1 MPTNNEKAINIALDA
16 AGGRCGVKSITL
28 DPDGRVPTMPI
39 PERRGYDFDG
49 WYTKVSGGE
58 KIDTGM
64 SANLSGIDELY
75 ARWSQNQKE
84 NSFREQKK
92 QNNIRKKQQ
101 KAIIIMAVAVVLLAI
116 ALVVVNY
123 FVDIYKYEDVD
134 GRIYYIKQKD
144 GVYALYDED
153 SLRCDMTSDGYYQT
167 KLGTQLK
174 INASTGEIT
183 DTIYVDDLNSL
194 HKDEIYG
201 YSGRVLMFKQ
211 LTYDETST
219 YDKSKV
225 INSISV
231 SNMNG
236 SFTFVRGE
244 DNSFVIEGN
253 ESLLFNTE
261 TFAQFAVACGKTLAL
276 DVLKNPALD
285 SDGKIS
291 LSEYGFTSETRV
303 KVEVDGEGNETEV
316 EYTYSPAVYV
326 ITTMTGEW
334 HRVIVGDPIVSD
346 AGYYAMYDGGYVKD
360 ENGNFKEVGRRER
373 VYILGT
379 AGIVDGV
386 LARIEDVVSPM
397 IVFPMGENEYFDVKD
412 FNLYHNI
419 DHEKILEELREAFG
433 DRFNDMTDEE
443 LSAEVE
449 ADDEIAKIYL
459 EIFDRNS
466 EKICSFSYEDLAYR
480 QGSMYAYYAYTSH
493 IEYTKGYYINSDNI
507 SGMLFNLASMDFVRV
522 EKLNPKHEDLEK
534 YGLSDYEFYMDF
546 LFHNASADTEESVA
560 YVVNSVSFSKKNED
574 GQYYAY
580 SSMFDMIVCIDEG
593 YLDFL
598 EWEECDW
605 YDQNYIQ
612 LDISN
617 IQEIIVES
625 PTVSA
630 DIIFDNSQSSGASV
644 LPQSGD
650 SFTNKNGTKYSIVKN
665 DNDKYVLKLGDEE
678 VKSAYYGD
686 YMVGGVVYIG
696 SIRESENYIFAETIQ
711 QDVNG
716 DDATDYIVYYVYDV
730 LNVEGKYQLGARV
743 IPVDT
748 AGNPISSEQSVIA
761 TPAFECEYFTT
772 GSGFLFYASKNSALG
787 QVLST
792 RYEKYGLGA
801 WHSGA
806 VYLTADEQMV
816 IVDYKTG
823 EWSKVKTLVNPVYF
837 GDSAESML
845 IKGAVRT
852 DNVYSSSGNLLYPGD
867 LYYATSGYDLRINV
881 DTGKIEKYT
890 TKTKTWSAA
899 TSEDCNI
906 GVWATGAYYV
916 TDSREVILV
925 NEGSGDYYVMSVG
938 TATSKSAKVFID
950 GEQLKYQL
958 DTTLSTGKTGVLT
971 EVDNFR
977 SFYKGLLYANLEG
990 MTDLSKEEMQAF
1002 REMDDFTN
1010 ADKNNPCVL
1019 KVTILARDMYGNER
1033 NIVYRFYRYSERKAY
1048 LTIEV
1053 LDSTDTTQ
1061 SSSENAY
1068 GAFYVLASFSEKI
1081 VNDLEKLIGGVEI
1094 QATSK
1099 Y

>member
-1 MPTNNEKAINIALDA
+1 MPTNNEKAINISLDA

-28 DPDGRVPTMPI
+28 DPDGCVPTMPV

-64 SANLSGIDELY
+64 SADLSGVLELY
-75 ARWSQNQKE
+75 AHWSQNQKE

-101 KAIIIMAVAVVLLAI
+101 RAIIIMAVAVVLLAI
-116 ALVVVNY
+116 ALVLVNH

-134 GRIYYIKQKD
+134 GRIYYIKKND

-153 SLRCDMTSDGYYQT
+153 SLRCDITSDGYYQT

-174 INASTGEIT
+174 IDAATGEIT

-201 YSGRVLMFKQ
+201 FSGRVLMFKQ
-211 LTYDETST
+211 LTYDETAT

-225 INSISV
+225 IQSIAV

-236 SFTFVRGE
+236 EFTFVRAE
-244 DNSFVIEGN
+244 NNNFVIKDN

-261 TFAQFAVACGKTLAL
+261 VFAQLAVACGKTLAL
-276 DVLKNPALD
+276 DVLKSPALD
-285 SDGKIS
+285 SEGNIDF
-291 LSEYGFTSETRV
+291 SEYGFTTEKRV
-303 KVEVDGEGNETEV
+303 KTELDKDGNETEV

-346 AGYYAMYDGGYVKD
+346 AGYYAIYDGGYVKD
-360 ENGNFKEVGRRER
+360 ENGNFIEVGRRDR

-379 AGIVDGV
+379 SGITDGV
-386 LARIEDVVSPM
+386 LARIEDVISPM
-397 IVFPMGENEYFDVKD
+397 IVFPMGENQYFDVKD
-412 FNLYHNI
+412 FNLYHGI
-419 DHEKILEELREAFG
+419 DHGKILDELRAAFG
-433 DRFNDMTDEE
+433 DRFDGMSDEQ
-443 LSAEVE
+443 LSAEIE

-459 EIFDRNS
+459 EIFEKNS
-466 EKICSFSYEDLAYR
+466 KKICSFSYEDLAYR

-534 YGLSDYEFYMDF
+534 YGLADYEFYMDF
-546 LFHNASADTEESVA
+546 LFHNSEADTEDSVS
-560 YVVNSVSFSKKNED
+560 YVANSVSFSKKNED

-617 IQEIIVES
+617 VQEIIVES
-625 PTVSA
+625 PTISA
-630 DIIFDNSQSSGASV
+630 DIIFDNSQSSGAGV
-644 LPQSGD
+644 LPQSGNI
-650 SFTNKNGTKYSIVKN
+650 FTSKNGTKYGIVKN
-665 DNDKYVLKLGDEE
+665 DNDKYVLKLGDDE
-678 VKSAYYGD
+678 VKSAYHGD
-686 YMVGGVVYIG
+686 YMIGGVVYIG
-696 SIRESENYIFAETIQ
+696 SVRESEAYIFSETLQ
-711 QDVNG
+711 EDVNG
-716 DDATDYIVYYVYDV
+716 DDATDYVVYYVYDV

-748 AGNPISSEQSVIA
+748 AGNPVGSEQSIIA
-761 TPAFECEYFTT
+761 TPAHECEYFTT

-792 RYEKYGLGA
+792 RYERYGLGS

-806 VYLTADEQMV
+806 IYTTADKQMV

-823 EWSKVKTLVNPVYF
+823 EWSKIKSLTNPVYF

-845 IKGAVRT
+845 IRGAVRT
-852 DNVYSSSGNLLYPGD
+852 DNVYNSAGNLVYPGD
-867 LYYATSGYDLRINV
+867 MYYATSGYDLRLNT

-890 TKTKTWSAA
+890 AKTNTWSVANA
-899 TSEDCNI
+899 EDCTV
-906 GVWATGAYYV
+906 GVWATGSYYV
-916 TDSREVILV
+916 TDSRDIVLV
-925 NEGSGDYYVMSVG
+925 NEGSGDFYVMSVG
-938 TATSKSAKVFID
+938 TASSKGGKVFIGD
-950 GEQLKYQL
+950 EQLEYKL
-958 DTTLSTGKTGVLT
+958 DTVLSTGKAGVLT

-977 SFYKGLLYANLEG
+977 NFYKGLLYANLEG
-990 MTDLSKEEMQAF
+990 MADLSDEEMQAF
-1002 REMDDFTN
+1002 REMDNFAST
-1010 ADKNNPCVL
+1010 DKNNPCVL
-1019 KVTILARDMYGNER
+1019 KITVLARDIYGNER

-1048 LTIEV
+1048 ITIEV
-1053 LDSTDTTQ
+1053 LDSADTTQ
-1061 SSSENAY
+1061 SKSENAY
-1068 GAFYVLASFSEKI
+1068 GTFYVLASFSEKI
-1081 VNDLEKLIGGVEI
+1081 VNDLQKLIDGVEI